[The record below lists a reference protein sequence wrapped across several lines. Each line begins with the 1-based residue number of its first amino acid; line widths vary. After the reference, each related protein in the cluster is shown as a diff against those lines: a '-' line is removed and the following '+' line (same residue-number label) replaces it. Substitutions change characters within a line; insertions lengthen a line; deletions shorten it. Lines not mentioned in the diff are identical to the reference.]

1 MADDLDKDM
10 ERLFEELDDDMGP
23 AHYEEVDTGHGHASK
38 PKSKSKI
45 LLLSAIL
52 IVVLAAFFMFFPS
65 NHGEISRAE
74 LKDLQDRLG
83 NVEAR
88 LKDLKTVNYR
98 ITRLEQRDKESI
110 QYPEAEGKALNVLK
124 QDMKVLNRK
133 LDALQK
139 AQAALAARPQSKP
152 VAVKPAAA
160 DPVVA
165 TPKPTETAPRY
176 HIVSRGENL
185 YRISLKY
192 GLTVDDL
199 CNLNNIS
206 SDYTITPGQKLIIG
220 R

>member
-23 AHYEEVDTGHGHASK
+23 TQYEEPDTSRVQASK

-45 LLLSAIL
+45 LILLAIL
-52 IVVLAAFFMFFPS
+52 IAVLAAFFAFFPS
-65 NHGEISRAE
+65 NNGEMSRSE
-74 LKDLQDRLG
+74 LKALQSRL
-83 NVEAR
+83 NDVEAR

-98 ITRLEQRDKESI
+98 ITRLEQRDKEPL
-110 QYPEAEGKALNVLK
+110 QYPGAEGKALNALK
-124 QDMKVLNRK
+124 EDVKTLSLK

-139 AQAALAARPQSKP
+139 AQAAVASRPQPKP
-152 VAVKPAAA
+152 AAVKPAATP
-160 DPVVA
+160 PVAA
-165 TPKPTETAPRY
+165 TQAPTETAPRY

-192 GLTVDDL
+192 GLSVDEL
-199 CNLNNIS
+199 CGLNKIPSN
-206 SDYTITPGQKLIIG
+206 YTITPGQRLIVS